1 MLIAF
6 EGPDRAGK
14 STQCRLLAEKLR
26 AAGVD
31 VEVFAFPKRSTRV
44 GQLLDE
50 HLRNIGQGQGVL
62 PAQAS
67 HLLFAA
73 NRWELE
79 DDMSAA
85 LRRGTVVL
93 VDRYVASGTA
103 YSAAQ
108 NVPRTWCAAADQ
120 GLPVPDRTIL
130 FRLEN
135 PPTDR
140 DGFGDERYE
149 TVSVQRRIIV
159 EFDAL
164 QTPTWKVVDALGDI
178 ETVHGRVLEALRDL
192 NPGGVFGAG
201 V

>member
-14 STQCRLLAEKLR
+14 STQCRLLADKLR

-31 VEVFAFPKRSTRV
+31 VQVFAFPKRSTRV

-50 HLRNIGQGQGVL
+50 HLRDSGQGAL

-79 DDMSAA
+79 NDISAA

-108 NVPRTWCAAADQ
+108 NLPRTWCEAADQ
-120 GLPVPDRTIL
+120 GLPLPDRTIL
-130 FRLEN
+130 FHLKD

-149 TVSVQRRIIV
+149 TDSIQRRIIV

-164 QTPTWKVVDALGDI
+164 QTPTWKVVDARGNI
-178 ETVHGRVLEALRDL
+178 ETVHERVLEVLRDL
-192 NPGGVFGAG
+192 NLFSVRRDSGS
-201 V
+201 